1 MGIEWKYSDGQTPI
15 SEEEKEGL
23 INQMV
28 TLQSELDE
36 LEQYNIEK
44 ALQWTIRLKVSKE
57 VLLSEY
63 FIKNL
68 HQKMYGEVWKW
79 AGKFRKSDKNIG
91 VKWAQISIELRNL
104 LDDTLFWINNE
115 SFEPEEIAIRFKHRL
130 VSIHC
135 FPNGNGRHSR
145 FMADLL
151 MEKVYKKAPF
161 SWYFTNLTDAG
172 NVRKKYISALK
183 EADKE
188 NLQPLIEFACS
199 NGEQP

>member
-44 ALQWTIRLKVSKE
+44 ALQWTIRLKASKE
-57 VLLSEY
+57 ILLSES
-63 FIKNL
+63 FIKIL

-79 AGKFRKSDKNIG
+79 AGKFRKSEKNIG

-145 FMADLL
+145 LMADLL
-151 MEKVYKKAPF
+151 MEKVYKINPF
-161 SWYFTNLTDAG
+161 PWHFTNLTDAG

-183 EADKE
+183 EADKG
-188 NLQPLIEFACS
+188 NLQSLIDFACS
-199 NGEQP
+199 KG